1 MAKPSRSD
9 CNPGYAGC
17 FYLEK
22 EAMYPGKRERRMQ
35 DDVVVA

>member
-9 CNPGYAGC
+9 CKPGRAEC

-22 EAMYPGKRERRMQ
+22 KALYPGERERRMQ
-35 DDVVVA
+35 DDVMVT